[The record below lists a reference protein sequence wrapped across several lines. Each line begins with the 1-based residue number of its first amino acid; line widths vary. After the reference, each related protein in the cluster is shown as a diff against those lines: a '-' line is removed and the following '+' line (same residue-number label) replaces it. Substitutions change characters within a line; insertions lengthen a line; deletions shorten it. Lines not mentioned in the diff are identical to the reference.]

1 MSKRMHRTEGK
12 KSHTAARIAAGVGL
26 GLGAAAL
33 AVGAAYTEI
42 MTSVVSRRRTPA
54 TDAILTIATGH
65 AEPPLDP
72 TIAQLSEA
80 LRETPME
87 TVAIRSKDDYVL
99 RAHWYP
105 AENPRRTVIL
115 VHGWHSCWYVD
126 FSASAPFLHD
136 NDCNLLLI
144 EQRSHGESGGDL
156 ISYGITER
164 YDVLSWIEWVEQNHG
179 GLPLYLCGISMGAA
193 TVLMTAGLPL
203 AGRVQGILADCGY
216 STPREIVSLT
226 LKKNIGGLAG
236 PTLAAINLNC
246 KLREGFTLKDYT
258 PIEAMTAN
266 KEIPC
271 LFVHGDADS
280 IVPWRMSLENY
291 YACQAPKELLIIH
304 GAGHGLSFLVE
315 PDRYKQKVLDF
326 FTTYDPTYIPPAKPK
341 KHLFGRRKANA

>member
-1 MSKRMHRTEGK
+1 MQML
-12 KSHTAARIAAGVGL
+12 AL
-26 GLGAAAL
+26 LFLGAFQFSQA
-33 AVGAAYTEI
+33 
-42 MTSVVSRRRTPA
+42 
-54 TDAILTIATGH
+54 
-65 AEPPLDP
+65 
-72 TIAQLSEA
+72 
-80 LRETPME
+80 
-87 TVAIRSKDDYVL
+87 AIRSKDDYVL

-105 AENPRRTVIL
+105 AENPSRTVIL

-126 FSASAPFLHD
+126 FSASAPFLHE
-136 NDCNLLLI
+136 NNCNLLFI
-144 EQRSHGESGGDL
+144 DQRSHGESGGNL

-216 STPREIVSLT
+216 STPREILT

-291 YACQAPKELLIIH
+291 YACQAPKEALFVP
-304 GAGHGLSFLVE
+304 GAGHARCFLVAPE
-315 PDRYKQKVLDF
+315 EYKRKLTEF
-326 FTTYDPTYIPPAKPK
+326 FEAWDNRLPPPEIAPK
-341 KHLFGRRKANA
+341 KKGLFGLFE